1 MFHAEQQTNAPKAR
15 IERDIVN
22 CAALSLAAID
32 SRLRDNK
39 FRSYRRCYVCNAT
52 VALIVVSK
60 CQRSCTGMRP
70 QRESECYNNS

>member
-52 VALIVVSK
+52 VAFNRCVKVSK
-60 CQRSCTGMRP
+60 KLYRNASAEGVGVL
-70 QRESECYNNS
+70 